1 MAEFVRIWNVST
13 QEYVEY
19 DISPPELPDSIVV
32 PVTPISISRDIN
44 VGVIQ
49 KIIDIND
56 ITVSAQNIDV
66 VAEQRLITVDK
77 SDDNSFS
84 IEVGAANR
92 ISIIASR
99 RENTI
104 INSPVSQ
111 RGATG
116 TDGVD
121 GIDGLNALPI
131 FESTANYPA
140 GTIVNDRN
148 VNWINLVNLEG
159 SIAEPLDN
167 PAENSLWSEVAHHEY
182 IDGLESVTSYEISSA
197 AEWGVVETL
206 LNPGDLLKSK
216 ENFADTETYEVGLTV
231 IESGLILR
239 DTDGNSYTI
248 TEIRPTTG
256 TAELPRTTI
265 IVEGSLGTGTTEGL
279 DAALKAL
286 GVTNGLDNTPNTTNP
301 AGGGLEPGDFDSAT
315 VLFTESGIEFRI
327 AQGPYGNPS
336 RISLVIYGESTSAG
350 VNAAGIVVGDNIFG
364 TSLKNSFAVEETNI
378 GLITGNILIRTL
390 PDLTE
395 EIHVINQVIESPL
408 NTSFVVDDFS
418 DFIIGEEIVGRA
430 ELQIEFDEDTW
441 YVRNDGQDLQESAL
455 DQLGLNIDQRSRLSD
470 EVRVIKEIKFPLRL
484 NNEGLLDTVAER
496 NFIAGVGTRSSVNSS
511 RFTVDSSRVLRTD
524 AEVNEINS
532 VDVTNSVLT
541 LTGRELSSIEPTVI
555 GGIDN
560 GSKLV
565 QLDSAGR
572 ISASVFGQINLANTE
587 VFTTSD
593 ERDDFTG
600 RAWVSGDIAII
611 VGSDNIGICRDSSG
625 DALDPQ
631 DGFTTRADCTAG
643 PGNLWDTVTGTFAY
657 QGAAQAVAGTTLD
670 SDWVL
675 IATPTGTVSSVS
687 GKVGVVVLA
696 QTDISGLENRLD
708 NIETASSTNTDGVAS
723 NDDDIGILGSAGI
736 QGVFEDSGIYTE
748 TAPGTGVY
756 QDTNGNDFTGTIP
769 DTFTTDPV
777 DPVLSTGI
785 RSNLED
791 LDTRV
796 GNARGIVSS
805 TGLYDTS
812 LDSVPLSV
820 HQRIEDNFNIKV
832 DKVANHGLSQ
842 VDFTPTLKDKLDG
855 VKAGAQINVQSD
867 WTQTDTAADDYIGHK
882 PDLPLAGTPADNW
895 DNYITSAQVAPIQ
908 TYVAMKLENGTDL
921 EIINYEDGDTID
933 IRVLQ
938 DDGYELIE
946 SNTGSTVRVDGTC
959 SDTSITDPKRCDLA
973 GETWTIDS
981 TGTLTRISS

>member
-631 DGFTTRADCTAG
+631 TGFTTRADCTGG

-696 QTDISGLENRLD
+696 QTDIGGLEGRLTG
-708 NIETASSTNTDGVAS
+708 IETASSNNESGVAS
-723 NDDDIGILGSAGI
+723 NDSDIGVKEEIGI
-736 QGVFEDSGIYTE
+736 ADE
-748 TAPGTGVY
+748 T
-756 QDTNGNDFTGTIP
+756 DITNGILNTAGEPAAVGDEVVKIAASGLQKSVKDNADNITTNTADIVTNTSNIATNTGTIGIVQ
-769 DTFTTDPV
+769 TTREAVQEDEDAEVLNVDGDP
-777 DPVLSTGI
+777 S
-785 RSNLED
+785 
-791 LDTRV
+791 RV
-796 GNARGIVSS
+796 GQQIPVEA
-805 TGLYDTS
+805 TGLQKA
-812 LDSVPLSV
+812 V
-820 HQRIEDNFNIKV
+820 EDNADNISTNAGDITTNTADIVTNTTAIGVSPTTRTAVQADV
-832 DKVANHGLSQ
+832 DAEVLNVDGNRSAVGDLIPVEATGLR
-842 VDFTPTLKDKLDG
+842 KDILD
-855 VKAGAQINVQSD
+855 NNLS
-867 WTQTDTAADDYIGHK
+867 
-882 PDLPLAGTPADNW
+882 AGTNVEIVDGKISVSN
-895 DNYITSAQVAPIQ
+895 TSGVQ
-908 TYVAMKLENGTDL
+908 TTVFAFGKGIYKD
-921 EIINYEDGDTID
+921 DGDIYAN
-933 IRVLQ
+933 RQ
-938 DDGYELIE
+938 G
-946 SNTGSTVRVDGTC
+946 R
-959 SDTSITDPKRCDLA
+959 
-973 GETWTIDS
+973 
-981 TGTLTRISS
+981 